1 MSDYTDSIDVH
12 APADAVFRFVSDV
25 KNLPR
30 YLPTVHQAHAEGRE
44 RVALDGVADGH
55 PYHSDGWFKAEPDA
69 RRLRWGSDGENDYAG
84 QLEVTPSSNSAKVTC
99 TLRFNPKPAT
109 EQQMNR
115 QQGGRDAAIRDGL
128 KASLVSIKQLCE
140 GTGGKQTS
148 SAERPDEPV

>member
-30 YLPTVHQAHAEGRE
+30 YLPTVHQAKAQGGE
-44 RVALDGVADGH
+44 RVALDGEANGH

-69 RRLRWGSDGENDYAG
+69 RRLRWGSDGENDYSG
-84 QLEVTPSSNSAKVTC
+84 QLEVAAAGNASKVTC
-99 TLRFNPKPAT
+99 TLRFSPKPEVA
-109 EQQMNR
+109 QQMQR
-115 QQGGRDAAIRDGL
+115 LQGGRDAAIRDGL

-140 GTGGKQTS
+140 GTGGKQMS
-148 SAERPDEPV
+148 SAERPDQPV